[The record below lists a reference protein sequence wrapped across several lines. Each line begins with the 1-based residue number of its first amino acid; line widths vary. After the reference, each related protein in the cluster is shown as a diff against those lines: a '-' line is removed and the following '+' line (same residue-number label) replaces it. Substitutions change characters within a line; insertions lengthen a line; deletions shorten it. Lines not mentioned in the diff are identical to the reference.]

1 MGIETA
7 TFIASLNLGWPLG
20 LDTVSQGD
28 DHLRLIKKVLKATFP
43 GAGGQGLASAINV
56 TETEFNYLAGVT
68 SSIQSQLTSS
78 AFPAGTTLPFH
89 QAAPPPGWTL
99 VNVHDFMLRAVNTGG
114 GGSGG
119 TDSPISMAVVPS
131 HTHTVSGITLS
142 SDGDHA
148 HTVPFVDYG
157 GNIDGGGP
165 GLFSLLD
172 TPGPSS
178 TSTAG
183 SHTHTVS
190 GGTISANAGAT
201 NWTPKYANV
210 ILCSK
215 S

>member
-68 SSIQSQLTSS
+68 SPLQTQLTNN
-78 AFPAGTTLPFH
+78 AFPIGTVLPFH
-89 QAAPPPGWTL
+89 QAAPPPFWTL
-99 VNVHDFMLRAVNTGG
+99 VNVHDFMLRVVNTGG

-119 TDSPISMAVVPS
+119 TDSPILMAVVPS
-131 HTHTVSGITLS
+131 HTHGLSGISLGYDGAHSHYIPMAFTPLIFGT
-142 SDGDHA
+142 SDIN
-148 HTVPFVDYG
+148 VF
-157 GNIDGGGP
+157 
-165 GLFSLLD
+165 GLAQ
-172 TPGPSS
+172 
-178 TSTAG
+178 AG
-183 SHTHTVS
+183 STYTDSAGGHTHTVS
-190 GGTISANAGAT
+190 GGTIAANAGADT
-201 NWTPKYANV
+201 WSPKYKNV